1 MKCRF
6 ISVITTSQALP
17 WEITNLAFKVPRY
30 LWKAGDLSL
39 GLSTRV
45 APGDANY
52 LSCGCSVS
60 VLGSV
65 GKTTGE
71 LSSASPFILASK
83 RILRPK
89 SWEINSNYKHIKHW
103 APRCLGAVRETG
115 AVHCQCQLNS
125 LK

>member
-39 GLSTRV
+39 ELSTRV

-52 LSCGCSVS
+52 LSCRCSVS

-71 LSSASPFILASK
+71 RSSASPFILASK
-83 RILRPK
+83 KILEPK
-89 SWEINSNYKHIKHW
+89 RWEVNSNCKHIKRW
-103 APRCLGAVRETG
+103 TPGCLGAIQETG
-115 AVHCQCQLNS
+115 EAQCQCQFNF
-125 LK
+125 

>member
-30 LWKAGDLSL
+30 LRKAGDLSL

-71 LSSASPFILASK
+71 LSPASPFTLALKTILEPK
-83 RILRPK
+83 R
-89 SWEINSNYKHIKHW
+89 WEVNSNYKHIKHW
-103 APRCLGAVRETG
+103 APRGLGAVQEIG
-115 AVHCQCQLNS
+115 EVQCQCQFNF
-125 LK
+125 